1 MRIKFE
7 YPMATEEN
15 MKAVQAAI
23 DAGMKTAE
31 LLDSFLEEVVWDCV
45 VVLSGNED
53 TPWAVLGNMEGNRQ
67 TVIEDWQCDVIDD
80 YIAKSLTLKS
90 KATVGDN
97 VYFAIG
103 IQDKVLLITDRNNDD
118 DDYGWDYRLLYIDGN
133 EIDAGGV
140 YESYDKSLGEMIEE
154 ILKEYYL
161 PSDCNWKLCDYDYYL
176 DMP

>member
-1 MRIKFE
+1 MRVYFD
-7 YPMATEEN
+7 YPLATEEN
-15 MKAVQAAI
+15 LKAVQAAI
-23 DAGMKTAE
+23 DSGKTADE
-31 LLDSFLEEVVWDCV
+31 LEEMFSIEVVWDCIA
-45 VVLSGNED
+45 VLSGNRE
-53 TPWAVLGNMEGNRQ
+53 TAWAVLDNMEGNRQ
-67 TVIEDWQCDVIDD
+67 TVIEDWQYDVIND

-118 DDYGWDYRLLYIDGN
+118 DDYGWDYRLLDIDGN

-154 ILKEYYL
+154 LLEEYNL
-161 PSDCNWKLCDYDYYL
+161 PSDCDW
-176 DMP
+176 